1 MTRRRPPATAARG
14 TGDRAR
20 PTEAVGRGSDE
31 RGVSDLIGFVLVF
44 ALIAAVVSIV
54 SLAGLTALEDARDAQ
69 QTDNAELAMEVLSDN
84 VADITERGAPSR
96 ATEISLSDASLT
108 LADPIQ
114 IEVRDPTG
122 PPEESFLT
130 AQTFNVRPIVYD
142 DGDTEL
148 VYVMG
153 AIFRAER
160 RGGTVVQ
167 PWSPVVSADRM
178 LVQVVST
185 GSATD
190 ELQLIESSTVLVR
203 ANGNQRVVAAA
214 DETGA
219 YEDIWINV
227 TSPRRDLW
235 KRMLDG
241 HPAMDC
247 STAGPETVE
256 CEVTVDPQDLYVVEH
271 RIAVDFER

>member
-1 MTRRRPPATAARG
+1 MTPRRPPGAAERRSDDG
-14 TGDRAR
+14 WGR
-20 PTEAVGRGSDE
+20 VGPGERGSAE
-31 RGVSDLIGFVLVF
+31 RGVSDLVGFVLVF
-44 ALIAAVVSIV
+44 SLIAAVVSIV
-54 SLAGLTALEDARDAQ
+54 SLAGLSSLEDARDAQ

-114 IEVRDPTG
+114 VEVRDPTG
-122 PPEESFLT
+122 PPDESFLAT
-130 AQTFNVRPIVYD
+130 RTFNVRPVVYD
-142 DGDTEL
+142 DGDTQL

-160 RGGTVVQ
+160 QGGTVVQ
-167 PWSPVVSADRM
+167 PWSPVVDSDRM
-178 LVQVVST
+178 MVQVVNT

-190 ELQLIESSTVLVR
+190 GLQLIESSTVLVR
-203 ANGNQRVVAAA
+203 ANGNQRVVVAA

-219 YEDIWINV
+219 YDDIWINV

-235 KRMLDG
+235 HRMLDD

-271 RIAVDFER
+271 RIAVDFEK

>member
-1 MTRRRPPATAARG
+1 MTRRRPPATAVRR
-14 TGDRAR
+14 TEDRSKPAG
-20 PTEAVGRGSDE
+20 AVGRGSE
-31 RGVSDLIGFVLVF
+31 RRGVSDLIGFVLVF
-44 ALIAAVVSIV
+44 SLVAAVVAIV
-54 SLAGLTALEDARDAQ
+54 SLAGLASLEDARDAQ

-96 ATEISLSDASLT
+96 ATEVSLSDASLT

-122 PPEESFLT
+122 PPDESFLT
-130 AQTFNVRPIVYD
+130 TRTFNVRPIVYD
-142 DGDTEL
+142 DGGTEL

-160 RGGTVVQ
+160 QGGTVVQ
-167 PWSPVVSADRM
+167 PWSPVVSADRTM
-178 LVQVVST
+178 VQVVNT

-190 ELQLIESSTVLVR
+190 GVQLIESSTVLVR
-203 ANGNQRVVAAA
+203 TNGNQRVVAAE
-214 DETGA
+214 DDTSA
-219 YEDIWINV
+219 YDDIWINV

-235 KRMLDG
+235 ERMLDD

-247 STAGPETVE
+247 STTGPETVE
-256 CEVTVDPQDLYVVEH
+256 CEVTVDPRDLYVVEH